1 MVSIS
6 SKYFDRFRNISVIL
20 GSISSVHFRL
30 SITQIGSQLK
40 EVKGETLDQQNTN
53 KRLSRKATR
62 LSVVVTAAFAGLLLS
77 SMPAVNAAETVTVW
91 HYFSGNP
98 SQEKVMTDY
107 KAIFEKANPGVTVEN
122 VYVPYDQM
130 NSKLIA
136 AASTKSGP
144 DVVVFNGAETNVLA
158 DGGILASMDTYWN
171 GFADK
176 AQFPS
181 SVIHKSAGKVYSAQG
196 YVNLLG
202 LWYNAD
208 ILAKIN
214 LPVPKTI
221 AGMERAMAAAKKA
234 GYKGITLC
242 GLPQGQGEWQAMPWI
257 SSTGFNYGNLDAK
270 LLTAGLSL
278 AKNWVD
284 KGYLSKE
291 ATTWDQTVPFQKF
304 LVGDTLFA
312 ENGNWQAGS
321 AAGAKFKYGVAALPI
336 DQKGRIYLGGEGQGI
351 GAFSKNKDLAWS
363 YLKSTYFS
371 KSGQLVVV
379 PVGSIPSRLD
389 SAKDKLVKNNKLLK
403 PFAAEIA
410 QNGANYPPS
419 EIPAAKINDAQTAG
433 GVAWSSV
440 IGGSDTPAKAAAKYI
455 AAIKALQG

>member
-1 MVSIS
+1 LASI
-6 SKYFDRFRNISVIL
+6 
-20 GSISSVHFRL
+20 
-30 SITQIGSQLK
+30 
-40 EVKGETLDQQNTN
+40 
-53 KRLSRKATR
+53 
-62 LSVVVTAAFAGLLLS
+62 AAAGVAGLLLTA
-77 SMPAVNAAETVTVW
+77 MPAVHAAESITVW

-98 SQEKVMTDY
+98 TQEKVMTDY
-107 KAIFEKANPGVTVEN
+107 KAIFEKANPGATVEN

-136 AASTKSGP
+136 AASTKTGP
-144 DVVVFNGAETNVLA
+144 DVVVFNGAETSLLV
-158 DGGILASMDTYWN
+158 DGGILASMDSYWN
-171 GFADK
+171 AFADK
-176 AQFPS
+176 AQFPA
-181 SVIHKSAGKVYSAQG
+181 SVIHKANGKVYSAQG

-208 ILAKIN
+208 ILAKIKMP
-214 LPVPKTI
+214 LPTTV

-234 GYKGITLC
+234 GFKGITLC

-257 SSTGFNYGNLDAK
+257 SSTGFNYGNLNEKALTDGLNIAK
-270 LLTAGLSL
+270 R
-278 AKNWVD
+278 WVD

-312 ENGNWQAGS
+312 ENGNWQAGA

-336 DQKGRIYLGGEGQGI
+336 GAKGKIYLGGESTAI

-389 SAKDKLVKNNKLLK
+389 SAKDKSVTGNKLLK

-410 QNGANYPPS
+410 KNGANYPPT
-419 EIPAAKINDAQTAG
+419 EIPAAKIADAQTAG

-440 IGGSDTPAKAAAKYI
+440 IGGTATPANAAKKYI

>member
-1 MVSIS
+1 MTGQL
-6 SKYFDRFRNISVIL
+6 FRF
-20 GSISSVHFRL
+20 
-30 SITQIGSQLK
+30 ITAQIGSQV
-40 EVKGETLDQQNTN
+40 EKGKGKTLNSQKTD
-53 KRLSRKATR
+53 KWLSQKATR
-62 LSVVVTAAFAGLLLS
+62 LASIVAASVAGLLLS
-77 SMPAVNAAETVTVW
+77 AMPAVHAAETITVW

-107 KAIFEKANPGVTVEN
+107 KAIFEKENPGVTVEN

-136 AASTKSGP
+136 AASTKTGP
-144 DVVVFNGAETNVLA
+144 DVVVFNGAETSLLA
-158 DGGILASMDTYWN
+158 DGGILAPMDTYWN
-171 GFADK
+171 AFTDK

-181 SVIHKSAGKVYSAQG
+181 SVIHKHNGKIYSAQG

-208 ILAKIN
+208 ILAKIKM
-214 LPVPKTI
+214 PVPTSI
-221 AGMERAMAAAKKA
+221 AAMERAMAAAKKA
-234 GYKGITLC
+234 GFKGITLC
-242 GLPQGQGEWQAMPWI
+242 ALPQGQGEWQAMPII
-257 SSTGFNYGNLDAK
+257 SSTGFNYGNLNEKA
-270 LLTAGLSL
+270 LTAGLSI
-278 AKNWVD
+278 AKRWVD

-312 ENGNWQAGS
+312 ENGNWQAGA

-336 DQKGRIYLGGEGQGI
+336 GSKGKIYLGGEGQGI

-371 KSGQLVVV
+371 KTGQLVVV

-389 SAKDKLVKNNKLLK
+389 SAKDKSVTGNKLLK

-410 QNGANYPPS
+410 KNGYNYPPS
-419 EIPAAKINDAQTAG
+419 EIPATKINDAQTAG

-440 IGGSDTPAKAAAKYI
+440 IGGTATPANAAKKFI

>member
-1 MVSIS
+1 MNSQRTDKWLS
-6 SKYFDRFRNISVIL
+6 QKAA
-20 GSISSVHFRL
+20 RL
-30 SITQIGSQLK
+30 
-40 EVKGETLDQQNTN
+40 
-53 KRLSRKATR
+53 ATI
-62 LSVVVTAAFAGLLLS
+62 VAACVTGLLITTT
-77 SMPAVNAAETVTVW
+77 PAVHAAETITVW

-107 KAIFEKANPGVTVEN
+107 KAIFEKENPGVTVEN

-130 NSKLIA
+130 NSKLTA

-144 DVVVFNGAETNVLA
+144 DVVVFNGAETSLLA
-158 DGGILASMDTYWN
+158 EGGILAPMDSYWN
-171 GFADK
+171 SFADK
-176 AQFPS
+176 AQFPA
-181 SVIHKSAGKVYSAQG
+181 SVIHKSNGKMYSAQG

-208 ILAKIN
+208 ILAKIKMK
-214 LPVPKTI
+214 VPTSI

-242 GLPQGQGEWQAMPWI
+242 GLPQGQGEWQAIPFI
-257 SSTGFNYGNLDAK
+257 TSTGFNYGNLDEKA
-270 LLTAGLSL
+270 LTAGLGI
-278 AKNWVD
+278 AKRWVD

-312 ENGNWQAGS
+312 HNGNWQAGA
-321 AAGAKFKYGVAALPI
+321 AAGAKFKYGVTALPI
-336 DQKGRIYLGGEGQGI
+336 GSKGKIYLGGEGQGI

-371 KSGQLVVV
+371 KTGQLVVV

-389 SAKDKLVKNNKLLK
+389 SAKDKSVTSNQLLK

-410 QNGANYPPS
+410 KNGANYPPV

-440 IGGSDTPAKAAAKYI
+440 IGGTASPASAAKKYI